1 MIPLTVLVPL
11 VTAGG
16 LAGLLHERIRHKRP
30 TAPPPSNTPETS
42 GINAEDQMADG
53 EAGEKEDLVRIAYSE
68 RAAKVALGMSVAGI
82 LFYPPLGLASV
93 PVLGYAA
100 FHWLRTRYPHE
111 RPPIRSAA
119 RILAL
124 LALTGALA
132 TGHWVLAALVLTADL
147 SARKWTWQRMD
158 PEAVQAPSPL
168 SRRSNW
174 VRVALF
180 LLTNIAVLLL
190 MTLVLALFGVAP
202 SSLLT
207 LAIFAFVFGMS
218 GSFISLAL
226 SKWVAKLSTGAR
238 VIEEPETDAER
249 WLIDTVARH
258 ARRAGVGMPEVAVYD
273 SFDMNAFATGM
284 RRDHAL
290 VAVSTGLLARM
301 TPEEIEAVL
310 GHELTHVANGDM
322 VTMALLQGVL
332 DTFVIFISRVIA
344 GVIDSFTGGGRN
356 GGGLGVIGY
365 WVVVIALQITLGFLA
380 TLILMWFSRQ
390 REFRADAGGAELA
403 GREEMIA
410 ALERLRFESERS
422 QLPDR
427 LAAFGIHSSPSR
439 LAKLLSDHPPIE
451 ERIAALLAGARRPAG
466 PELSPGDDWI
476 EAME

>member
-1 MIPLTVLVPL
+1 MIHLIVLVPL

-16 LAGLLHERIRHKRP
+16 VAGLLHERIRRKRAIAQP
-30 TAPPPSNTPETS
+30 ASDLAATGEDA
-42 GINAEDQMADG
+42 GAEAEQRG
-53 EAGEKEDLVRIAYSE
+53 NPIRLGYSE
-68 RAAKVALGMSVAGI
+68 RASKVALGLSAAGA

-100 FHWLRTRYPHE
+100 FNWLRARYPHE
-111 RPPIRSAA
+111 RPILKSPA

-124 LALTGALA
+124 VALTGSLA
-132 TGHWVLAALVLTADL
+132 TGHWVLAPLVLSADL
-147 SARKWTWQRMD
+147 LARKWTWQRMD
-158 PEAVQAPSPL
+158 PEALQAPSPL
-168 SRRSNW
+168 SRRGNW
-174 VRVALF
+174 LRIALF

-190 MTLVLALFGVAP
+190 LTLVLALFGIAP
-202 SSLLT
+202 SNLLT
-207 LAIFAFVFGMS
+207 LAVFAFVFGMS

-226 SKWVAKLSTGAR
+226 SKWVARLSTGAR
-238 VIEEPETDAER
+238 IIDKPETDAEQ

-258 ARRAGVGMPEVAVYD
+258 AKRAGIGMPEVAIYD
-273 SFDMNAFATGM
+273 SFDINAFATGM
-284 RRDHAL
+284 RRNHAL
-290 VAVSTGLLARM
+290 VAVSSGLLARM

-344 GVIDSFTGGGRN
+344 GVIDSFSGGGRK

-365 WVVVIALQITLGFLA
+365 WVVVIALQLSLGFLA
-380 TLILMWFSRQ
+380 TLIVMWFSRQ

-410 ALERLRFESERS
+410 ALERLRLESERS
-422 QLPDR
+422 RLPDR
-427 LAAFGIHSSPSR
+427 LAAFGIHSSPNRLSR
-439 LAKLLSDHPPIE
+439 LLADHPPLE
-451 ERIAALLAGARRPAG
+451 ERISALLADASHPSGQ
-466 PELSPGDDWI
+466 ELSPGDDWI